1 MQTALLR
8 DLDPARPDEIERV
21 AQGMRQ
27 TLVALYG
34 RHGCQQAEQAPMT

>member
-8 DLDPARPDEIERV
+8 ALDPARPDEIERV

-27 TLVALYG
+27 IFPPTEALKS
-34 RHGCQQAEQAPMT
+34 